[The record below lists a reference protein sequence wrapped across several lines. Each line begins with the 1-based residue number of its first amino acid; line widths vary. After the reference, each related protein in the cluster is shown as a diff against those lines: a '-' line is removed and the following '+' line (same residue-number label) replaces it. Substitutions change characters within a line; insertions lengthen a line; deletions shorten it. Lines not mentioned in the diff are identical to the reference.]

1 MNFETKTITKFM
13 PTTEMVPEKYEEEC
27 EVEVQKKVPYEVE
40 VNEPVVSF
48 ETVTEDY
55 TVNIPQKKMIDF
67 TITEKIP
74 VVTRTCTDA
83 HGTVINQEEIDQIPL
98 HASGPTE
105 AALNLGNQ
113 KLLEEA
119 AMRSAAPPAPQDLP
133 DEKAGDPQAEVDAF
147 KQRVNREAQ
156 LVLAPLDGDSK
167 VGLVQV
173 GGINHLGNWTLG
185 SHARPVLNSN
195 CDDEVV

>member
-1 MNFETKTITKFM
+1 M

-83 HGTVINQEEIDQIPL
+83 HGTVINQEEID
-98 HASGPTE
+98 
-105 AALNLGNQ
+105 
-113 KLLEEA
+113 
-119 AMRSAAPPAPQDLP
+119 
-133 DEKAGDPQAEVDAF
+133 
-147 KQRVNREAQ
+147 
-156 LVLAPLDGDSK
+156 
-167 VGLVQV
+167 
-173 GGINHLGNWTLG
+173 
-185 SHARPVLNSN
+185 
-195 CDDEVV
+195 